1 METDVERRLGTL
13 YGEIGALARFVENAM
28 KTVSEVGRPLVKSG
42 AELPTVTSHLADLS
56 KMTEEGVL
64 EVMRLT
70 ELIQD
75 NRIRLVGECRS
86 IVEASREI
94 DGKTLAD
101 RIENVIADLNQ
112 DEHHLTEIMT
122 ALSFQDLVAQRV
134 KKLVTILEDVHEK
147 LMKLVVA
154 FGIQQHR
161 DGCAADGKTEEILRQ
176 LEQSRSGGIKQHTAD
191 EILARFGF
199 R

>member
-1 METDVERRLGTL
+1 MEMDVERRLGTL

-42 AELPTVTSHLADLS
+42 AELPTVASHLAELS
-56 KMTEEGVL
+56 KMTEEGTL

-75 NRIRLVGECRS
+75 TRVRLIKECRA
-86 IVEASREI
+86 IVETSREI
-94 DGKTLAD
+94 DGKTLAN
-101 RIENVIADLNQ
+101 RIESVIADLKQ
-112 DEHHLTEIMT
+112 DEQRLTEIMT

-134 KKLVTILEDVHEK
+134 KKLVAILEDVHGK

-161 DGCAADGKTEEILRQ
+161 DGCTADGQTEELLRQ
-176 LEQSRSGGIKQHTAD
+176 LEQSRSGAIKQHTAD

-199 R
+199 Q